1 MTPLRWIARAFGG
14 IAGLSLLAALALLA
28 FIPAASADLKRG
40 VAAYNR
46 GDYPTA
52 LRELESAARGGNADA
67 QYYVSTMYAE
77 GRGTPRQDVLALKW
91 LNCAAEGSGGML
103 VKAKAKFWRT
113 FHEIL
118 NSEVAEAGR
127 ALAVSACGIDSG
139 EAVKT
144 YYQSRA
150 ESEMDRSNWLMN
162 LLLYPGDMIIQA
174 FLGLGEGLSTDW
186 IGRAFVQLFEWM
198 GDVFPG
204 VLAVVAWGGIWRL
217 LFISFE
223 SASRGMSMQGVAGY
237 RSHKPLWRKK
247 KKPEPVR
254 KGQTEDHNHGR

>member
-1 MTPLRWIARAFGG
+1 M
-14 IAGLSLLAALALLA
+14 
-28 FIPAASADLKRG
+28 
-40 VAAYNR
+40 
-46 GDYPTA
+46 
-52 LRELESAARGGNADA
+52 
-67 QYYVSTMYAE
+67 
-77 GRGTPRQDVLALKW
+77 ALKW
-91 LNCAAEGSGGML
+91 LNCAAEGSGGTL

-113 FHEIL
+113 FHGIL
-118 NSEVAEAGR
+118 NSDVAEAGR

-174 FLGLGEGLSTDW
+174 GLSTDW

-204 VLAVVAWGGIWRL
+204 VLAVLAWGGICRL
-217 LFISFE
+217 CFIGFE
-223 SASRGMSMQGVAGY
+223 SASNGMSMQGAAGY

-247 KKPEPVR
+247 KKPELARPEPAR
-254 KGQTEDHNHGR
+254 KEKTED